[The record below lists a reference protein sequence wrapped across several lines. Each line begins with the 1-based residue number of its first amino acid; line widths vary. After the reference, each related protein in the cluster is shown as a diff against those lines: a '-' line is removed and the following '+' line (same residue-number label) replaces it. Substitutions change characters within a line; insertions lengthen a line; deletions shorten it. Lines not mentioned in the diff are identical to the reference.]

1 MRPSA
6 TRLPPSS
13 LLAQLSPRQLEVLRF
28 VAQGRTNKEIGDA
41 LGISGETV
49 RSHVTAVLA
58 HLGVDNRTEAA
69 AVYLAFEGRPERV
82 AEVLVRPAIAVLP
95 VLVPEGDRRSLT
107 IAAGITRDL
116 SDLFARW
123 CCFPVIALAST
134 VDPRSLASTTKAI
147 GEDLGARF
155 LVDGMLRA
163 VGPRWRLSITIVDAA
178 NGHVLWNDVHEFP
191 CAALFE
197 IQDTLCQTIVAACY
211 PRLLEAALPPRVRAA
226 DDLPAWELAH
236 VALML
241 QGERNRESNAR
252 AQASFRAA
260 LGREPRL
267 VLAHYGL
274 GLASYDEVL
283 NQWGPNR
290 DALARLRECAE
301 RCREIAPYMAE
312 GHYLA
317 GRHLQTCGKHE
328 EAIAPLVEA
337 IGRNPSFAAAHALL
351 GQVYLLTG
359 RLHEGLTQMQH
370 ATRLSSRSFVAG
382 LAVAHF
388 ARGEHAEALAAA
400 EQAIAKTPNY
410 PFARAIAAASAY
422 WLGDHATAQVHARAL
437 ITLHP
442 GFKPRGFLRT
452 FGASVDAVARIVDAL
467 ETLGA
472 R

>member
-1 MRPSA
+1 MPPPPPRQ
-6 TRLPPSS
+6 PPSS
-13 LLAQLSPRQLEVLRF
+13 LIAQLSPRQRDVLRL

-49 RSHVTAVLA
+49 RTHVTAVLA
-58 HLGVDNRTEAA
+58 HLGVENRTEAA
-69 AVYLAFEGRPERV
+69 AVFLAFEGRPERV

-95 VLVPEGDRRSLT
+95 VLAPEGDRRSLT
-107 IAAGITRDL
+107 IAAGFTRDL

-123 CCFPVIALAST
+123 CCFPVIAPAST
-134 VDPRSLASTTKAI
+134 VDPRSLATTTRAI

-163 VGPRWRLSITIVDAA
+163 LGPRWRLSVTIVDAT
-178 NGHVLWNDVHEFP
+178 NGHIVWSDRHEFP
-191 CAALFE
+191 RAALFE

-211 PRLLEAALPPRVRAA
+211 PRLLEAVLPPLVRAA

-236 VALML
+236 VALVL
-241 QGERNRESNAR
+241 QGERSRESNAR
-252 AQASFRAA
+252 AQAGFRAA
-260 LGREPRL
+260 LSRDPRL
-267 VLAHYGL
+267 VLAHYGI

-283 NQWGPNR
+283 NQWGPHR
-290 DALARLRECAE
+290 DALTRIRECAE
-301 RCREIAPYMAE
+301 RCREIAPHMAE
-312 GHYLA
+312 GYYLS

-328 EAIAPLVEA
+328 QAIAPLVEA

-359 RLHEGLTQMQH
+359 RLDEGLAQMQH

-382 LAVAHF
+382 LAVAYF
-388 ARGEHAEALAAA
+388 ARGEHGEALAAA
-400 EQAIAKTPNY
+400 ERAIARNPSY
-410 PFARAIAAASAY
+410 PFARALAAACAY

-437 ITLHP
+437 VTLHP